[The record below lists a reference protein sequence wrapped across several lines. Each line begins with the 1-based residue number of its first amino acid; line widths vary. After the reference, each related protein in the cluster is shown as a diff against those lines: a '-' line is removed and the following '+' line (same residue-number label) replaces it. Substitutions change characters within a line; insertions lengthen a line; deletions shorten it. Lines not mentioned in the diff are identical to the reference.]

1 MKLNLHRE
9 LVLMQKMT
17 TKELKR
23 KYADLFGEIVNTNNR
38 TWLTRRI
45 AWRLQ
50 ANELGGLSER
60 ARARAEEIAD
70 DADLRVTAPKEST
83 PEPAPER
90 TVSRTVTVTPG
101 SDGRLPP
108 AGTVL
113 TREYKGQTL
122 KVLVLADGFEFE
134 GERFKSLSALAKSI
148 TGSHVNGYA
157 FFQLNKGGTR

>member
-23 KYADLFGEIVNTNNR
+23 KYADLFEEMVNTNNR
-38 TWLTRRI
+38 TWLIRRI

-50 ANELGGLSER
+50 ANEYGGLSER

-70 DADLRVTAPKEST
+70 DADLRVTAPKDST
-83 PEPAPER
+83 PEPAPVR
-90 TVSRTVTVTPG
+90 TVSRTLA
-101 SDGRLPP
+101 SDGNGDDRLPP

-113 TREYKGQTL
+113 TRQYKGQTL

>member
-23 KYADLFGEIVNTNNR
+23 KYADLFGESVNTNNR
-38 TWLTRRI
+38 TWLTRRL
-45 AWRLQ
+45 AWRPQ
-50 ANELGGLSER
+50 ANDPGGLSEW

-70 DADLRVTAPKEST
+70 DADLRVTAPKEQT
-83 PEPAPER
+83 LEPAPER
-90 TVSRTVTVTPG
+90 TVTRTVAADPSG
-101 SDGRLPP
+101 DGRLPP

-113 TREYKGQTL
+113 TRDYKGQAL

-134 GERFKSLSALAKSI
+134 GQRFRSLSALAKSI
-148 TGSHVNGYA
+148 TGSHVNGFA
-157 FFQLNKGGTR
+157 FFNLGKGGAR

>member
-1 MKLNLHRE
+1 MTLNLHRE
-9 LVLMQKMT
+9 MVLMQKMT

-23 KYADLFGEIVNTNNR
+23 KYADLFGEMVNTNNR

-50 ANELGGLSER
+50 ANEQGGLSER
-60 ARARAEEIAD
+60 ARARAAEIAD
-70 DADLRVTAPKEST
+70 DADLRVTAPKDMT

-90 TVSRTVTVTPG
+90 TASRTVSATEC
-101 SDGRLPP
+101 DDRLPP

-122 KVLVLADGFEFE
+122 KVLVQADGFEFE
-134 GERFKSLSALAKSI
+134 GERFRSLSALAKSI
-148 TGSHVNGYA
+148 TGSHVNGFA
-157 FFQLNKGGTR
+157 FFNLQKGGTR